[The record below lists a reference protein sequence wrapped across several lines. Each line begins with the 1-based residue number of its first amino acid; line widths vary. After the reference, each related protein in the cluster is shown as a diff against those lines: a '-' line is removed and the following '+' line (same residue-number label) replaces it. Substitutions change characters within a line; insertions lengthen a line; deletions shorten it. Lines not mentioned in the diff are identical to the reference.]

1 MEYEKIENLLGNIP
15 VKVPRYITKKWIEVH
30 DQSRETYNTNKQIRF
45 KTLMLRSDLCDFND
59 AYIVVKGTV
68 TVSGDERDRDEMNSY

>member
-1 MEYEKIENLLGNIP
+1 
-15 VKVPRYITKKWIEVH
+15 
-30 DQSRETYNTNKQIRF
+30 
-45 KTLMLRSDLCDFND
+45 MLRSDLCDFND